1 MAKFWYKPAYHLTE
15 REVRYAISCT
25 NSNLDAANFLH
36 ISYAT
41 WKKYAKMYFDQ
52 ETGKTLYD
60 LHKNKGAKTSKKSK
74 SVLTVDMKDIFAG
87 KHPKYDVNKL
97 HFRLIN
103 EGHLEERCSL
113 CGFCERRMS
122 DYKVPILLTWKNG
135 DKRDHRRENLEFV
148 CYNCYA
154 LYYGELRQ
162 SGYLI
167 KDKDKNIN
175 DGNSD

>member
-25 NSNLDAANFLH
+25 NSNADAANFLH
-36 ISYAT
+36 ISNHT
-41 WKKYAKMYFDQ
+41 WKKYAQMYFDS

-60 LHKNKGAKTSKKSK
+60 IHKNKGSKAGKKPPNVSTA
-74 SVLTVDMKDIFAG
+74 SMEDIFAG
-87 KHPKYDVNKL
+87 KHPKYNTNKL

-103 EGHLEERCSL
+103 EGHLEEKCSM

-122 DYKVPILLTWKNG
+122 DYKVPLILTWKNG
-135 DKRDHRRENLEFV
+135 NKKDHSKSNLELV

-154 LYYGELRQ
+154 LYYGELKQ
-162 SGYLI
+162 GGYI
-167 KDKDKNIN
+167 IVGN
-175 DGNSD
+175 D